1 MADDGRYPKT
11 LFAAVFAGGIPLL
24 MGAAVF
30 YFTSGVVLSCAGSAD
45 GRASCAEGRRIL
57 GLIDVPLRRYPVVL
71 GAAYDTRQATDE
83 DGDSYTT
90 SVPVLLTPAGRE
102 DLAPFGSGADLAGA
116 VEQVD
121 AFAKKPVPGGLTVG
135 AQAGGVSFAGHIFGL
150 LFIVL
155 GVGNF
160 VGYAKNRIA
169 GIS

>member
-1 MADDGRYPKT
+1 
-11 LFAAVFAGGIPLL
+11 
-24 MGAAVF
+24 
-30 YFTSGVVLSCAGSAD
+30 
-45 GRASCAEGRRIL
+45 
-57 GLIDVPLRRYPVVL
+57 VL

-169 GIS
+169 GTS